1 MPRPAD
7 TKQRITTTARELF
20 LRRGV
25 QRTSLKEIADAL
37 GITKPALYYH
47 FSSREDLVRAIV
59 GPLVDR
65 TEAFLLAHE
74 ALGGVEPRALLER
87 YFDFRHEHR
96 EDLPLMLAETG
107 YLTGAVQIAGTGEL
121 TQLPFFISA
130 CDFTLLGEEL
140 FAIVKKDFLFLPPSA
155 RGTSGMESCHD
166 PLSKIGLCRAERQRP
181 GSLGEVL

>member
-1 MPRPAD
+1 MSRPAG
-7 TKQRITTTARELF
+7 TKHRIIVTARELF

-25 QRTSLKEIADAL
+25 QRTSLQEIAAAL

-47 FSSREDLVRAIV
+47 FSSREALVRAIV

-96 EDLPLMLAETG
+96 EDLPLMLVETTTLAELG
-107 YLTGAVQIAGTGEL
+107 LLDAVDAWRERLAVLLVGPAAPLDRAVRAAMALGGIQDCVLRFPDVPAAEL
-121 TQLPFFISA
+121 RTAAVDAA
-130 CDFTLLGEEL
+130 CAALG
-140 FAIVKKDFLFLPPSA
+140 VD
-155 RGTSGMESCHD
+155 
-166 PLSKIGLCRAERQRP
+166 
-181 GSLGEVL
+181 